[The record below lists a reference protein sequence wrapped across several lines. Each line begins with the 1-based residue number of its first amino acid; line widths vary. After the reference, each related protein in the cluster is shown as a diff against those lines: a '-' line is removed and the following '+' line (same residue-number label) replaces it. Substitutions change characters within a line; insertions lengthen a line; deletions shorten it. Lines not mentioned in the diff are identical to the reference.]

1 MESVNDHVEDRE
13 LVGGEAADQDL
24 KETQVHYVQHLSR
37 VGLPRQVM
45 QNPQS
50 FFLNLQYLEFSFIIL
65 FGNSFKQYCSV
76 IFRVF

>member
-1 MESVNDHVEDRE
+1 
-13 LVGGEAADQDL
+13 
-24 KETQVHYVQHLSR
+24 VHYVQHLSR